1 MACGESISAA
11 FCGKC
16 WPRCFVSH
24 ATSSLALLHAGEE
37 SCLAANMVRACPTRG
52 YTNHIITR
60 NQLCWSKWR
69 VSSHKF
75 EVEDLIHDDSMTFAR
90 VFPLLTHLVTWWL
103 LLSVGVE
110 LDNLEILPNT
120 LLVIKANGWWRE
132 GNECSGAGSRGAI
145 GRPWCPQ
152 TGEGDTS
159 S

>member
-1 MACGESISAA
+1 MYLQTKVMGLFWKLSLNPGEPDSVGNSRILSYWGYPSPLLTTTMACGEGISAA

-69 VSSHKF
+69 VSSHSLRLKTLF
-75 EVEDLIHDDSMTFAR
+75 MITAWH
-90 VFPLLTHLVTWWL
+90 LLGCSHC
-103 LLSVGVE
+103 S
-110 LDNLEILPNT
+110 PT
-120 LLVIKANGWWRE
+120 LLPGGCCYQWEW
-132 GNECSGAGSRGAI
+132 S
-145 GRPWCPQ
+145 
-152 TGEGDTS
+152 
-159 S
+159 